1 MQVLVCLLL
10 PCGSNVSSV
19 SKSLH
24 CFQICP
30 ACVPSNVQ
38 SGTWV
43 MLYFTVQFSVFR
55 VPFRVRYE
63 RIQLGG
69 KSKGLCTT
77 LLDCF
82 LTLFPFFHLLH
93 IFWLKAQGFSFSTL
107 HLVSHNFP
115 IILCLLPRSSS
126 KRIKR
131 EKKNALGILPK
142 ASGPQFLWVEF
153 WGSSNYCCYH
163 HHGCLRIAWY
173 WDDRK

>member
-1 MQVLVCLLL
+1 MLVFYQEINHIRYKMQVLVCLLL

-131 EKKNALGILPK
+131 EKKMHWEFFPRPQDLSS
-142 ASGPQFLWVEF
+142 SG
-153 WGSSNYCCYH
+153 
-163 HHGCLRIAWY
+163 
-173 WDDRK
+173 